1 MEQEGLLAVKDALN
15 AFAACELPLF
25 MNPFTE
31 ITLDGYADPPD
42 EPDRNLDLSLNR
54 ARSVLNYLESILGD
68 VFTFGVAE
76 EIQEGNASYSMGRIR
91 WRGHGEPVSPSPP
104 KKGRSEP
111 SDPQQRRCDVA
122 LELRVPGVGRET
134 SIDWSLQGSAP
145 VPRKEK

>member
-1 MEQEGLLAVKDALN
+1 SLAVHFPTNGARLPVPTEEELELMEQEGLLAVKDALN

-42 EPDRNLDLSLNR
+42 EPGRNLELSVNR

-76 EIQEGNASYSMGRIR
+76 EEPEDREGYR
-91 WRGHGEPVSPSPP
+91 
-104 KKGRSEP
+104 
-111 SDPQQRRCDVA
+111 
-122 LELRVPGVGRET
+122 
-134 SIDWSLQGSAP
+134 
-145 VPRKEK
+145 